1 MKLSYHMTQH
11 RWILVAYDID
21 EFSEI
26 PANREIVKQARLN
39 EPLDMEFN
47 YSKIEVEVRFMFDIT
62 NLLIICQ

>member
-11 RWILVAYDID
+11 RWILVVYDID

-47 YSKIEVEVRFMFDIT
+47 YSK
-62 NLLIICQ
+62 